1 MYKFIFITSTTMFTI
16 FNLISSS
23 LLIICANALFDLKL
37 LEEKHAVIFEKNPLK
52 KNDLF
57 FGQDQ
62 EWSSAFSKR
71 EQIVLST
78 KFGREFVCF
87 LPTDKIKETAPE
99 APLIEDQNVKNLEK
113 PEKIE
118 HFENSVNSE
127 TQIAD
132 PATADRP
139 YSDVIKLL
147 NAIDSKP
154 LAQTLFPRKDCYY
167 YTNQNEWWGYE
178 VCPRQEI
185 VQFHLS
191 AKTAGQ
197 EQISSLG
204 KYSMDFDWKKAE
216 QAENPEN
223 QEKSESQ
230 NSESQNSDLLKNFKK
245 YSSTKT
251 HVQYYSDGKLC
262 DITKKPRTT
271 ELHWKCHGSGGTRL
285 VRIEE
290 PSTCNYVIHMHSAL
304 MCGHEKFESDVSS
317 FKETDNKLPV
327 LETVCYKAVSDGEFG
342 NFQAE
347 IAMEAQ
353 NRLEERMQRDEILA
367 KFELDADDALG
378 KSVDNVL
385 SDISTEHLQTE
396 SGTGEV
402 LNYQEMKTGLTDI
415 FSKLVKKELEKL
427 DDDAS
432 QSDELNSPESK
443 IKTNLDKSI
452 GDKFI
457 DQDND
462 ENNVPDQLRE
472 LKKEVV
478 ANLKQ
483 SGQLQDGEEMQEIK
497 IKIMNVDENGRLVEE
512 DLENGGAAPKF
523 TSQQLKQIKQALMG
537 AIVKETPEHGK
548 KAQNNHLLDSEIYN
562 DRPEDLEELVENAGY
577 YLDHVKSVEN
587 SDENKDE
594 NIHGKYDGADD
605 TTEFNYHEEL

>member
-1 MYKFIFITSTTMFTI
+1 MYRFNIFITSTTMFTI
-16 FNLISSS
+16 FNLLSSS

-57 FGQDQ
+57 FGQAE

-71 EQIVLST
+71 EQMVLST
-78 KFGREFVCF
+78 KHGRDFVCF
-87 LPTDKIKETAPE
+87 LPTEKVEEKLPET
-99 APLIEDQNVKNLEK
+99 PLIEGQNV
-113 PEKIE
+113 
-118 HFENSVNSE
+118 ENSENPEVSE
-127 TQIAD
+127 NQVLD
-132 PATADRP
+132 PSTADRP
-139 YSDVIKLL
+139 YSDVIKLM

-204 KYSMDFDWKKAE
+204 KYSMDFDWE
-216 QAENPEN
+216 QAELAETL
-223 QEKSESQ
+223 E
-230 NSESQNSDLLKNFKK
+230 NSESDNSDLLKNFKK
-245 YSSTKT
+245 YSSLKT
-251 HVQYYSDGKLC
+251 HVQYYSDGKIC

-317 FKETDNKLPV
+317 FKESDKKLPI
-327 LETVCYKAVSDGEFG
+327 LETVCYKAVGDGEFG
-342 NFQAE
+342 NYQAE

-353 NRLEERMQRDEILA
+353 NRLEARMQRDEILA
-367 KFELDADDALG
+367 KFELDADDAMG

-402 LNYQEMKTGLTDI
+402 LNYQEIKTGLTDI

-443 IKTNLDKSI
+443 IKTNLDKPI
-452 GDKFI
+452 GEKFI
-457 DQDND
+457 DQAND

-483 SGQLQDGEEMQEIK
+483 AGQLQDGEEMQEIK
-497 IKIMNVDENGRLVEE
+497 IKIMNVDENGNLVEG
-512 DLENGGAAPKF
+512 DLESGGAAPKF

-562 DRPEDLEELVENAGY
+562 DRPEDLGEMVENAGY
-577 YLDHVKSVEN
+577 YLDDKSVEN
-587 SDENKDE
+587 DENSHE
-594 NIHGKYDGADD
+594 NNYEKYDGSDD
-605 TTEFNYHEEL
+605 TTEFMYHEEL

>member
-1 MYKFIFITSTTMFTI
+1 M
-16 FNLISSS
+16 
-23 LLIICANALFDLKL
+23 
-37 LEEKHAVIFEKNPLK
+37 
-52 KNDLF
+52 
-57 FGQDQ
+57 
-62 EWSSAFSKR
+62 
-71 EQIVLST
+71 
-78 KFGREFVCF
+78 
-87 LPTDKIKETAPE
+87 
-99 APLIEDQNVKNLEK
+99 
-113 PEKIE
+113 
-118 HFENSVNSE
+118 
-127 TQIAD
+127 
-132 PATADRP
+132 
-139 YSDVIKLL
+139 

-204 KYSMDFDWKKAE
+204 KYSMDFDWE
-216 QAENPEN
+216 QAELAETL
-223 QEKSESQ
+223 E
-230 NSESQNSDLLKNFKK
+230 NSESDNSDLLKNFKK
-245 YSSTKT
+245 YSSLKT
-251 HVQYYSDGKLC
+251 HVQYYSEGKIC

-317 FKETDNKLPV
+317 FKESDKKLPI
-327 LETVCYKAVSDGEFG
+327 LETVCYKAVGDGEFG
-342 NFQAE
+342 NYQAA

-353 NRLEERMQRDEILA
+353 NRLEARMQRDEILA
-367 KFELDADDALG
+367 KFELDADNAMG

-402 LNYQEMKTGLTDI
+402 LNYQEIKTGLTDI

-443 IKTNLDKSI
+443 IKTNLDKPI
-452 GDKFI
+452 GEKFI
-457 DQDND
+457 DQADD

-483 SGQLQDGEEMQEIK
+483 AGQLQDGEEMQEIK
-497 IKIMNVDENGRLVEE
+497 IKIMNVDENGNLVEG
-512 DLENGGAAPKF
+512 DLESVGAAPKF

-562 DRPEDLEELVENAGY
+562 DKPEDLGDMVENAGY
-577 YLDHVKSVEN
+577 YLDDKSVEN
-587 SDENKDE
+587 DENSHE
-594 NIHGKYDGADD
+594 NNYEKYDGSDD
-605 TTEFNYHEEL
+605 TTEFMYHEEL